1 MPMDKRLI
9 AQSKPARSRPAG
21 SKPAKWLLALLFA
34 AAASQAGAREC
45 APAMKDGWV
54 RLPPAAMPMMAGFGR
69 IANPCPAPV
78 VIVSASS
85 PAFGEVSL
93 HETRIVDGV
102 NRMRAIEQLRI
113 VPDGDAV
120 LKPGGMHLMLMQPRA
135 PLKEGSKVVVIFKLQ
150 DGREILS
157 ELVAGKTAP

>member
-1 MPMDKRLI
+1 
-9 AQSKPARSRPAG
+9 
-21 SKPAKWLLALLFA
+21 
-34 AAASQAGAREC
+34 
-45 APAMKDGWV
+45 MKDGWV

-102 NRMRAIEQLRI
+102 NRMRELEQLRI
-113 VPDGDAV
+113 VPDGDAIF
-120 LKPGGMHLMLMQPRA
+120 KPGGMHLMLMQPHA
-135 PLKEGSKVVVIFKLQ
+135 PLKEGSKVVVGLQ
-150 DGREILS
+150 AAGRARDPCPNWWCGKPHPESASGIAGWS
-157 ELVAGKTAP
+157 ESAQAARTASGNGTLLPVCVSIHTMTTLPSL

>member
-1 MPMDKRLI
+1 MTLLR
-9 AQSKPARSRPAG
+9 PARG
-21 SKPAKWLLALLFA
+21 MLALLFA
-34 AAASQAGAREC
+34 VAASQAAAREC

-113 VPDGDAV
+113 VPDGDAT
-120 LKPGGMHLMLMQPRA
+120 LKPGGMHLMLMQARHA
-135 PLKEGSKVVVIFKLQ
+135 ITAGDKVEMMFLLNDGTRVETYFDVVAA
-150 DGREILS
+150 D
-157 ELVAGKTAP
+157 ATAADAHAHPH